1 MKVFSTTSTFRRNST
16 CAAFLPALLMALMC
30 QVSFAQV
37 PPPPPPLKPAPTIL
51 QRIGITQN
59 LGAQVPLDLAFKD
72 EAGRDVHL
80 GDYFKDRPVILTLV
94 YYRCP
99 SLCTMVLN
107 DMVRSIRT
115 MDLTAGKDFQIVTV
129 SFDPNETP
137 DLAAAKKK
145 QYMASYHHPGAENG
159 WHFLTG
165 KQPEISRLTE
175 SVGFHYA
182 WDEGSKTYA
191 HASGIMILTPSGK
204 ISRYFYGIDYAPSD
218 LKLSLIA
225 ASSRKIGSPTE
236 KILLYCFCYDPKT
249 GRYGLMVWRM
259 VQVGCAITI
268 LALGGFIGLSLWR
281 EHHPVSRRRVEV

>member
-1 MKVFSTTSTFRRNST
+1 MKVISTTSRFRLGSAWA
-16 CAAFLPALLMALMC
+16 AAFPVVAMALMC
-30 QVSFAQV
+30 EVSFAQV
-37 PPPPPPLKPAPTIL
+37 PPPPAPLKPAPTII
-51 QRIGITQN
+51 QRIGISQN
-59 LGAQVPLDLAFKD
+59 LGAQVPLDLTFKD
-72 EAGRDVHL
+72 EAGHDVQL
-80 GDYFKDRPVILTLV
+80 ADYFKDRPVILTLV

-107 DMVRSIRT
+107 DLTRSIRT

-145 QYMASYHHPGAENG
+145 QYLASYDHPGTENG

-165 KQPEISRLTE
+165 NQAAISRLTE
-175 SVGFHYA
+175 SVGFRYA

-191 HASGIMILTPSGK
+191 HASGIMVLTPSGK

-225 ASSRKIGSPTE
+225 ASSIKIGTPTE
-236 KILLYCFCYDPKT
+236 RILLYCFHYDPRT
-249 GRYGLMVWRM
+249 GRYGILVWRM
-259 VQVGCAITI
+259 VQVGCALTV

-281 EHHPVSRRRVEV
+281 EHHPISRRRLGT

>member
-1 MKVFSTTSTFRRNST
+1 MDVFSTTSTFRHGSAWGASILVLT
-16 CAAFLPALLMALMC
+16 AMMC
-30 QVSFAQV
+30 VTSSAQV
-37 PPPPPPLKPAPTIL
+37 PPPPAPLKPAPTII
-51 QRIGITQN
+51 QRIGISQN
-59 LGAQVPLDLAFKD
+59 LGAQVPLDLTFKD
-72 EAGRDVHL
+72 EAGHDVQL
-80 GDYFKDRPVILTLV
+80 ADYFKDRPVILTLV

-107 DMVRSIRT
+107 DLTRSIRT
-115 MDLTAGKDFQIVTV
+115 MDLIAGKDFQIVTV

-145 QYMASYHHPGAENG
+145 QYLASYNHPGTENG

-165 KQPEISRLTE
+165 NQAAISHLTE
-175 SVGFHYA
+175 SVGFRYA

-191 HASGIMILTPSGK
+191 HASGIMVLTPSGK

-225 ASSRKIGSPTE
+225 ASSRKIGTPTE
-236 KILLYCFCYDPKT
+236 RILLYCFHYDPRT
-249 GRYGLMVWRM
+249 GRYGILVWRM
-259 VQVGCAITI
+259 VQVGCALTV

-281 EHHPVSRRRVEV
+281 EHHPVSRRRLGV

>member
-1 MKVFSTTSTFRRNST
+1 MDIWSTISPVRRSGAWVAVLPLVFTAFT
-16 CAAFLPALLMALMC
+16 CAI
-30 QVSFAQV
+30 SFAQV
-37 PPPPPPLKPAPTIL
+37 PPPPAPLKPALTII
-51 QRIGITQN
+51 QRIGIDQK
-59 LGAQVPLDLAFKD
+59 LGAQVPLDLTFKD
-72 EAGRDVHL
+72 EAGRDVQL
-80 GDYFKDRPVILTLV
+80 ADYFKDRPVILTLV

-107 DMVRSIRT
+107 DLTRSIRT
-115 MDLTAGKDFQIVTV
+115 MDLSAGKDFQIVTV

-145 QYMASYHHPGAENG
+145 QYLASYNHPGTENG

-165 KQPEISRLTE
+165 NQAAISRLTE
-175 SVGFHYA
+175 SVGFRYA

-191 HASGIMILTPSGK
+191 HASGIMVLTPSGK

-225 ASSRKIGSPTE
+225 ASSRKIGTPSE
-236 KILLYCFCYDPKT
+236 KILLYCFHYDPRT
-249 GRYGLMVWRM
+249 GRYGLLVWRM
-259 VQVGCAITI
+259 VQVGCALTV

-281 EHHPVSRRRVEV
+281 EHHPISRRRLGT

>member
-1 MKVFSTTSTFRRNST
+1 MDVFSTTSTFRHGSAWGASILVLT
-16 CAAFLPALLMALMC
+16 AMMC
-30 QVSFAQV
+30 VTSSAQV
-37 PPPPPPLKPAPTIL
+37 PPPPAPLKPAPTII
-51 QRIGITQN
+51 QRIGISQN
-59 LGAQVPLDLAFKD
+59 LGAQVPLDLTFKD
-72 EAGRDVHL
+72 EAGHDVQL
-80 GDYFKDRPVILTLV
+80 ADYFKDRPVILTLV

-107 DMVRSIRT
+107 DLTRSIRT
-115 MDLTAGKDFQIVTV
+115 MDLIAGKDFQIVTV

-145 QYMASYHHPGAENG
+145 QYLASYNHPGTENG

-165 KQPEISRLTE
+165 NQAAISHLTE
-175 SVGFHYA
+175 SVGFRYA

-191 HASGIMILTPSGK
+191 HASGIMVLTPSGK

-225 ASSRKIGSPTE
+225 ASSRKIGTPTE
-236 KILLYCFCYDPKT
+236 RILLYCFHYDPRT
-249 GRYGLMVWRM
+249 GRYGILVWRM
-259 VQVGCAITI
+259 VQVGCALTV

-281 EHHPVSRRRVEV
+281 EHHALSRRRLGT

>member
-1 MKVFSTTSTFRRNST
+1 MDVFPTTSTLRRASAWAT
-16 CAAFLPALLMALMC
+16 FLPVVLTAMMC
-30 QVSFAQV
+30 AIGFAQV
-37 PPPPPPLKPAPTIL
+37 PPPPAPLKPAPTII
-51 QRIGITQN
+51 QRIGISQK
-59 LGAQVPLDLAFKD
+59 LGAQVPLDLTFKD
-72 EAGRDVHL
+72 EAGHDVQL
-80 GDYFKDRPVILTLV
+80 ADYFKDRPVILTLV

-107 DMVRSIRT
+107 DLTRSIRT

-145 QYMASYHHPGAENG
+145 QYLASYNHPGTENG

-165 KQPEISRLTE
+165 KQAAISRLTE
-175 SVGFHYA
+175 SVGFRYA

-191 HASGIMILTPSGK
+191 HASGIMVLTPTGK

-225 ASSRKIGSPTE
+225 ASSRKIGTPTE
-236 KILLYCFCYDPKT
+236 RILLYCFHYDPRT
-249 GRYGLMVWRM
+249 GRYGILVWRM
-259 VQVGCAITI
+259 VQVGCALTV

-281 EHHPVSRRRVEV
+281 EHHPVSRRRLGV

>member
-1 MKVFSTTSTFRRNST
+1 
-16 CAAFLPALLMALMC
+16 MC
-30 QVSFAQV
+30 EVSFAQV
-37 PPPPPPLKPAPTIL
+37 PPPPAPLKPAPTII
-51 QRIGITQN
+51 QRIGISQN
-59 LGAQVPLDLAFKD
+59 LGAQVPLDLTFED
-72 EAGRDVHL
+72 EAGHEVQL
-80 GDYFKDRPVILTLV
+80 ADYFKDRPVILTLV

-107 DMVRSIRT
+107 DLTRSIRT

-145 QYMASYHHPGAENG
+145 QYLASYNHPGTENG

-165 KQPEISRLTE
+165 KQPAISRLTE
-175 SVGFHYA
+175 SVGFRYA

-191 HASGIMILTPSGK
+191 HASGIMVLTPGGK

-225 ASSRKIGSPTE
+225 ASSRKIGTPTE
-236 KILLYCFCYDPKT
+236 RILLYCFHYDPRT
-249 GRYGLMVWRM
+249 GRYGILVWRM
-259 VQVGCAITI
+259 VQVGCALTV

-281 EHHPVSRRRVEV
+281 ERHPVSRRRLGV

>member
-1 MKVFSTTSTFRRNST
+1 MELLSTTSTFRRRSE
-16 CAAFLPALLMALMC
+16 CVLLLPFLLLALL
-30 QVSFAQV
+30 SGTGFGQV
-37 PPPPPPLKPAPTIL
+37 PPPPAPLKPAPTII
-51 QRIGITQN
+51 QRIGISQN
-59 LGAQVPLDLAFKD
+59 LGAQVPLDLTFKD
-72 EAGRDVHL
+72 EAGRDVQL
-80 GDYFKDRPVILTLV
+80 ADYFKDRPVILTLV

-107 DMVRSIRT
+107 DLTRSIRT

-145 QYMASYHHPGAENG
+145 QYLASYNHPGTENG

-165 KQPEISRLTE
+165 NQASISLLTE
-175 SVGFHYA
+175 SVGFRYA

-225 ASSRKIGSPTE
+225 ASSRKIGTPTE
-236 KILLYCFCYDPKT
+236 RILLYCFHYDPRT
-249 GRYGLMVWRM
+249 GKYGILVWRM
-259 VQVGCAITI
+259 VQVGCALTV

-281 EHHPVSRRRVEV
+281 EHHTASRRRLGV